1 MLMTFLWIYVGLF
14 IVRVLFFIVDFN
26 NAFSRRENNESL
38 TTYEEAIL
46 NKPQLIIVS
55 FIVPFFVIIDV
66 AIVIIY
72 FIENLK
78 ETIQKQRN
86 DEGNID

>member
-38 TTYEEAIL
+38 TTYEEAVL

-55 FIVPFFVIIDV
+55 FIVPLFLIIDV
-66 AIVIIY
+66 NIVIVC
-72 FIENLK
+72 FIKNLK
-78 ETIQKQRN
+78 DTIKNKKNNERN
-86 DEGNID
+86 TD

>member
-26 NAFSRRENNESL
+26 NAFFRRENNESL
-38 TTYEEAIL
+38 TAYEEAVL

-55 FIVPFFVIIDV
+55 FFVPFFVIIDV
-66 AIVIIY
+66 AVVIIY

-86 DEGNID
+86 DERNID

>member
-26 NAFSRRENNESL
+26 NAFSRKENDEYLS
-38 TTYEEAIL
+38 TYEESL
-46 NKPQLIIVS
+46 LDKPHMIIFS

-72 FIENLK
+72 FIKNLK

>member
-26 NAFSRRENNESL
+26 NAFFRRENNESL
-38 TTYEEAIL
+38 NTYEEAIL

-55 FIVPFFVIIDV
+55 FFVPFFVIIDV
-66 AIVIIY
+66 AVVIIY

-86 DEGNID
+86 DERNID

>member
-26 NAFSRRENNESL
+26 NAFFRRKNNESL
-38 TTYEEAIL
+38 TTYEEAVL

-55 FIVPFFVIIDV
+55 FIVPLFVIIDV
-66 AIVIIY
+66 AVVIVY
-72 FIENLK
+72 FIKNLK

-86 DEGNID
+86 DERNID

>member
-26 NAFSRRENNESL
+26 SAFFRRENNESL
-38 TTYEEAIL
+38 TAYEEAVL

-66 AIVIIY
+66 AVVIIH

-86 DEGNID
+86 DERNID

>member
-26 NAFSRRENNESL
+26 NAFFRRENNESL
-38 TTYEEAIL
+38 NTYEEAIL

-55 FIVPFFVIIDV
+55 FIVPLFLIIDV
-66 AIVIIY
+66 NIVIVY
-72 FIENLK
+72 FIKNLK

-86 DEGNID
+86 DERNID

>member
-86 DEGNID
+86 DERNID